1 VDLFA
6 KHYQSGEKL
15 PEDLFSK
22 LLTLRTFRSANGMMR
37 QLALGAIDIRFHT
50 DYAGN
55 DNQGDPVTFA
65 RRVNEQFSP
74 VPIPADWA
82 QVATFGHIF
91 AGGYAAGY
99 YSYKWSEVLDA
110 DAFSRFKRDGV
121 FSGEVGDAFRRS
133 VLEKGN
139 TEDAGALYREFMGRD
154 PDVNALLRRS
164 GLDLKQ
170 NMK

>member
-1 VDLFA
+1 
-6 KHYQSGEKL
+6 
-15 PEDLFSK
+15 
-22 LLTLRTFRSANGMMR
+22 
-37 QLALGAIDIRFHT
+37 
-50 DYAGN
+50 
-55 DNQGDPVTFA
+55 VTFA
-65 RRVNEQFSP
+65 RKVNERFAP
-74 VPIPADWA
+74 VPVPNDWA